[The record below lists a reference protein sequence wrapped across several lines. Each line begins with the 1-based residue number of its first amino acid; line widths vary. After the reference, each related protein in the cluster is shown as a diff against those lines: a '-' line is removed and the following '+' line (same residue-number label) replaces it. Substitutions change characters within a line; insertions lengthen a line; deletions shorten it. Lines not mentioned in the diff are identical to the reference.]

1 MRCSQSCVSLLS
13 CLILALFAK
22 QTDAVKTVLEMFINV
37 VKMSVGSFLDYW
49 PVGLRLSQPDDH
61 PNPVCRSERGNG
73 HDAAAP

>member
-1 MRCSQSCVSLLS
+1 
-13 CLILALFAK
+13 
-22 QTDAVKTVLEMFINV
+22 V

-61 PNPVCRSERGNG
+61 PNPACRSERGNG